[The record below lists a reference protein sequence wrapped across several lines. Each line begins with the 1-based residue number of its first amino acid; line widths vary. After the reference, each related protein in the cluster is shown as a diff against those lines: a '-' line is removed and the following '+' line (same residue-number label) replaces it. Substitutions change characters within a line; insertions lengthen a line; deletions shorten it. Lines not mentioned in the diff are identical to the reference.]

1 MNDITGFSD
10 PHAPLQSKFTKP
22 GDEPVVP
29 VQINAPSDL
38 DVCTWTSDVDEKRR
52 AFVVSQM
59 VDGDVD
65 GKVMVTNMHAVCE
78 WLKTGTLSE
87 SSEAK
92 PYRPF
97 KPVAHHPV

>member
-1 MNDITGFSD
+1 MTDEIKYT
-10 PHAPLQSKFTKP
+10 ARMA

-52 AFVVSQM
+52 AFVVNQM
-59 VDGDVD
+59 ANCDVD

-78 WLKTGTLSE
+78 WLKSGALPTEELKKAQTV
-87 SSEAK
+87 
-92 PYRPF
+92 R
-97 KPVAHHPV
+97 VV